1 MAFVNEDLLPI
12 YPNGWVYDGVQYPNR
27 IFSEWGDEQLSS
39 VGVYRVVYDEAPI
52 PEGKMLDGWTYEI
65 EGHVAN
71 ASPLYIDEAV
81 VIPESVSRAQ
91 GKAALLGVGLLGA
104 VEDFID
110 SLEGDEKAL
119 ALLAF
124 NETNE
129 WRRDSPFL
137 NQAAA
142 SLGVT
147 QEQMDELFL
156 EASGIAL

>member
-1 MAFVNEDLLPI
+1 MAFVNEELLLI

-27 IFSEWGDEQLSS
+27 IFSEWSDEQLSS

-52 PEGKMLDGWTYEI
+52 PEGKMLDGWTYKI
-65 EGHVAN
+65 EGHVAI
-71 ASPLYIDEAV
+71 ASPLYIDEVV
-81 VIPESVSRAQ
+81 VIPESVSKAQ
-91 GKAALLGVGLLGA
+91 GKAALLAAGILDDCEGY
-104 VEDFID
+104 ID
-110 SLEGDEKAL
+110 TLEGDDKTL

-137 NQAAA
+137 NQAATA
-142 SLGVT
+142 LGAT

-156 EASGIAL
+156 EASKIAL

>member
-1 MAFVNEDLLPI
+1 MAFVNEELLPI

-39 VGVYRVVYDEAPI
+39 VGVYRVVYDEDPV
-52 PEGKMLDGWTYEI
+52 PEGKMLDGWTYKI

-71 ASPLYIDEAV
+71 ASPLYIDEVV
-81 VIPESVSRAQ
+81 VIPENVSRAQ
-91 GKAALLGVGLLGA
+91 GKAALLAAGMLDA
-104 VEDFID
+104 VEGYINT
-110 SLEGDEKAL
+110 LEGGDKTL

-137 NQAAA
+137 NQAATV
-142 SLGVT
+142 LGVT

-156 EASGIAL
+156 EASKIAL